1 MTHITL
7 AAALLLAVQRPA
19 GDTSLDERIRRLDS
33 LVASRMA
40 EIRAERQRS
49 MATGRLVEL
58 RVGGYVLEVEPQLT
72 ALAREAARSAW
83 ARMQV
88 RGGSWLSREL
98 PRLTMTMY
106 QMETQRG
113 PLGSTRREIVVD
125 AGLPVNSAASAP
137 WWEGQTGLSASTT
150 AGDAAAVEGVL
161 VGLAERF
168 AYRATDDDLRD
179 WLRVTTGTRSYA
191 DEQKLNLTANPED
204 WRATRRDL
212 AVVTSRTNRA
222 CVDGAIAG
230 CLSSLGIGNSAEPA
244 TSVWYAPE
252 DYKWLAASVGYSS
265 RDTTMRALHDSCA
278 RTGDASL
285 CERFV
290 HRAWN
295 GHPWR
300 PLGVTPRAT
309 LLGLVL
315 EHGGAGALDRLL
327 ASRGSP
333 AERLAAAAGGS
344 LDAPAAIWQARV
356 VSTAPN
362 ALRSA
367 HWSWLLAL
375 ALSASGIALAGRG
388 RVS

>member
-7 AAALLLAVQRPA
+7 AAALLLAVQGTA
-19 GDTSLDERIRRLDS
+19 LDTSLDERIRRLDS

-40 EIRAERQRS
+40 QLRAERERS
-49 MATGRLVEL
+49 VATGRLVEL
-58 RVGGYVLEVEPQLT
+58 RVGGYVLEVEPQL
-72 ALAREAARSAW
+72 AGLAREAAAQAW
-83 ARMQV
+83 ARV
-88 RGGSWLSREL
+88 ETRGGAWLAREL
-98 PRLTMTMY
+98 PRLTLTMY
-106 QMETQRG
+106 QVERRG
-113 PLGSTRREIVVD
+113 PLGSARREIVVD
-125 AGLPVNSAASAP
+125 AELQANSVAGAR
-137 WWEGQTGLSASTT
+137 WWEEAGGLSASTKS
-150 AGDAAAVEGVL
+150 GDAAGVEGVL
-161 VGLAERF
+161 VRLAERLAF
-168 AYRATDDDLRD
+168 LAIDDGMRD
-179 WLRVTTGTRSYA
+179 WLRVTTGTPSYA
-191 DEQKLNLTANPED
+191 DQEKLNLTANPED

-222 CVDGAIAG
+222 CLDGAIAG
-230 CLSSLGIGNSAEPA
+230 CLSSLGIGNGAEPA
-244 TSVWYAPE
+244 TSAWYAPE
-252 DYKWLAASVGYSS
+252 DYQWLAASTGYSS
-265 RDTTMRALHDSCA
+265 RDTTMRTLHDSCA
-278 RTGDASL
+278 RTRDASV

-300 PLGVTPRAT
+300 PLGVTPRLT

-344 LDAPAAIWQARV
+344 LDAPTAIWQKRV
-356 VSTAPN
+356 MSAGPDE
-362 ALRSA
+362 LRST